1 MCRPTDSTT
10 KPGVGLSGQPEC
22 GMDVETGHSCTV
34 EDVEPAV
41 QGKGLARGF
50 HSGTGIVLDRQT
62 NRRKVMDVEKDLL
75 RRISDLEKR
84 LKLTQKQL
92 DRADKLLIEIWIRGK
107 RPAKIT
113 ELYDVVSRYKKLGGK

>member
-1 MCRPTDSTT
+1 
-10 KPGVGLSGQPEC
+10 
-22 GMDVETGHSCTV
+22 
-34 EDVEPAV
+34 
-41 QGKGLARGF
+41 
-50 HSGTGIVLDRQT
+50 
-62 NRRKVMDVEKDLL
+62 MDVEKDLL